1 LLQDDNVVAGDIC
14 VPDEKGSRGEGGDAA
29 TDEIGFRIVVPGRST
44 YGLFKVVYTKS
55 SLNPHA

>member
-1 LLQDDNVVAGDIC
+1 MAGDIC